1 MGSIKNY
8 IKIVLFLSSLF
19 LIITLLSYLFIPK
32 NNLKEFGMIE
42 VAANGILGEE
52 DDTIDV
58 VVIGD
63 SLTYTAFSPMQMY
76 SEYGFTSYICGT
88 SAQRLYDSYAFFTTA
103 IKKQK
108 PKVVI
113 LETNALFR
121 DYTFTNTII
130 SSMKK
135 SFPYLNYHNR
145 WKNISINDLTEDV
158 NYTYTD
164 NKKGYKLIKESRSSK
179 YKDYMKYTSEV
190 KPIPKKNINYVKKI
204 KEKCDKEGINFL
216 LVSSNTQKNM
226 NYKKHNSINDL
237 SISLDIPYLDM
248 NLEDSINIDWTT
260 DTKDKGDHLN
270 YLGAKKASSFLGNYL
285 VNNYKLTSHKGQAKY
300 INWDTEVEK
309 YNLLVN

>member
-88 SAQRLYDSYAFFTTA
+88 SAQRLYDSYSFFTTA

-285 VNNYKLTSHKGQAKY
+285 VNNYKLSSHKGQAKY

>member
-88 SAQRLYDSYAFFTTA
+88 SAQRLYDSYSFFTTA

-285 VNNYKLTSHKGQAKY
+285 VNNYKLSSHKGQTKY